1 MCMIKYA
8 INLPKDAVFSYVC
21 SSGCSRWASNS
32 LADIL
37 VVFCGETEIGDFF
50 SLPFEYM
57 TTSFAE
63 GVYLLFRRLLNN
75 LCHNIYQEYNI
86 DN

>member
-1 MCMIKYA
+1 MITYA
-8 INLPKDAVFSYVC
+8 INLPKNAVFSYVC
-21 SSGCSRWASNS
+21 SSGCSRLASNS

-37 VVFCGETEIGDFF
+37 VFFCGESEIGDTF
-50 SLPFEYM
+50 SLPLEYM

-75 LCHNIYQEYNI
+75 ISHNTCPE
-86 DN
+86 